1 MNRIKSLGMLAL
13 FILLTVSTATALQ
26 YGNELI
32 SEGDLK
38 GRVSMI
44 CGEPIS
50 REVIGYIDH
59 VESEKRIRVMVIEE
73 WIIEVKNYNTIYL
86 YSLVFEGNELKE
98 IRSIGKKK

>member
-1 MNRIKSLGMLAL
+1 MNKIKSLVMLSL
-13 FILLTVSTATALQ
+13 FILFTVSTATALQ

-38 GRVSMI
+38 SRVLMI
-44 CGEPIS
+44 CGEPLS
-50 REVIGYIDH
+50 RDVIGYIDH

-73 WIIEVKNYNTIYL
+73 WVIEVKNYNTIYL